1 MNLFYSQIILEQEE
15 GRTLLEIA
23 DVNLNLPLHVAAAK
37 GHVEPLEKIL
47 EHYGTS
53 EDELN
58 AENMNRKTAM
68 HLAAENGHTE

>member
-1 MNLFYSQIILEQEE
+1 MNVFYPQIILEQKE
-15 GRTLLEIA
+15 GRTLLEVT
-23 DVNLNLPLHVAAAK
+23 DTNSNLPLHVAAAK